1 MAIDAKMVA
10 QLREMT
16 NAGMMDAK
24 KALEETNG
32 DLDAA
37 AENLRKKGIAK
48 AVKKADRATNEGR
61 VHAYVHGTGKLAV
74 LVEVL
79 CETDFVAKNEAFV
92 ELCND
97 LALHISATD
106 PLYVS
111 REAIPLEMMEK
122 QTATIREEAAP
133 AAKSTEILEKMV
145 EGRLAKW
152 YAETVLLE
160 QPFVK
165 DEDKTVEEHLKEK
178 IALLGENMQ
187 VRRFARFQIG

>member
-1 MAIDAKMVA
+1 MPIDAKLVA

-24 KALEETNG
+24 KALEETDG

-37 AENLRKKGIAK
+37 AEALRKKGIAK
-48 AVKKADRATNEGR
+48 AVKKADRETKEGK
-61 VHAYVHGTGKLAV
+61 VHAYIHGTGKLGV
-74 LVEVL
+74 LVQVL
-79 CETDFVAKNEAFV
+79 CETDFVARNEAFQ

-97 LALHISATD
+97 IALHISASD

-111 REAIPLEMMEK
+111 RDQVPLELVEK
-122 QTATIREEAAP
+122 QSAMIREEAAP
-133 AAKSTEILEKMV
+133 GAKSAEILEKMV
-145 EGRLAKW
+145 EGRLSKW
-152 YAETVLLE
+152 YQEIVLME

>member
-1 MAIDAKMVA
+1 MSIDAKLVA

-37 AENLRKKGIAK
+37 AEALRKKGIAK
-48 AVKKADRATNEGR
+48 AVKKADRETKEGK
-61 VHAYVHGTGKLAV
+61 VHAYIHGTGKLGV
-74 LVEVL
+74 LVQVL
-79 CETDFVAKNEAFV
+79 CETDFVARNEAFQ

-97 LALHISATD
+97 IALHVSASD

-111 REAIPLEMMEK
+111 RDQVPLELVEK
-122 QTATIREEAAP
+122 QSAMIREEAAP
-133 AAKSTEILEKMV
+133 NAKNAEILEKMV
-145 EGRLAKW
+145 EGRLSKW
-152 YAETVLLE
+152 YQEIVLME

-165 DEDKTVEEHLKEK
+165 DEDKTVEEYLKEK